1 MRGSRPGGWA
11 TDFTIIFTYFNL
23 QTRIIRGMRVLW
35 LRFNY
40 WRYLIIVRGITMG
53 HYFAYLQVWCWL
65 ILFKVMWFFVLVELQ
80 FKNECF
86 SHICHM
92 KAVLL
97 GVC

>member
-1 MRGSRPGGWA
+1 M
-11 TDFTIIFTYFNL
+11 
-23 QTRIIRGMRVLW
+23 
-35 LRFNY
+35 
-40 WRYLIIVRGITMG
+40 IVRGITMG

-92 KAVLL
+92 KAVSPRCVL
-97 GVC
+97 VCECSVFF